1 MNKITIT
8 KSRAGHYTLT
18 VRDARGVL
26 LLTDKFVS
34 LEKAR
39 SAADVY
45 RAPSDAQFLA
55 ALGPCG
61 K

>member
-26 LLTDKFVS
+26 LLTDKFVN
-34 LEKAR
+34 LESAR
-39 SAADVY
+39 RAADAY
-45 RAPSDAQFLA
+45 RAA
-55 ALGPCG
+55 
-61 K
+61 